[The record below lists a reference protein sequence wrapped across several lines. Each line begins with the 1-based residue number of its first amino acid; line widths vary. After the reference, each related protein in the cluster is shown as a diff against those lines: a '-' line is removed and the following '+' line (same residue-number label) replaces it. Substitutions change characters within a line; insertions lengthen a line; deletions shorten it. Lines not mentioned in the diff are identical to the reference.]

1 MTTSYKIQAQKELK
15 AQKKIEREAE
25 ALEHLKREV
34 EKLRLEVRGD
44 LRRATRG
51 AWPKPGL
58 GDVPYWAEQD
68 GDSAENSPEADVKD

>member
-1 MTTSYKIQAQKELK
+1 ME
-15 AQKKIEREAE
+15 EAE

-51 AWPKPGL
+51 AWPKPGP
-58 GDVPYWAEQD
+58 GDVPYWAEPD
-68 GDSAENSPEADVKD
+68 ADLVENSPEADVKD